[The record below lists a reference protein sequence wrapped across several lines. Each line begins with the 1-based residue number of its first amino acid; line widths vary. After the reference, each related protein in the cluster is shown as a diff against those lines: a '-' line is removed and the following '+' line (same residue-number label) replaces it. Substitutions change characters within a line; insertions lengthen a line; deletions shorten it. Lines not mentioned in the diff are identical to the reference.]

1 MFPCFYCPFDSIYK
15 CSNSHSSWF
24 LYKPARP
31 VEKIFITS
39 YVLWYFPV
47 VYSLIQL
54 IYNSVKAYWHFVHC
68 WFIRFESAAF
78 RQARCDEHQ
87 ERELCAS
94 CPRCKKK
101 VMSQVKM
108 INSTFYLVPYG
119 DSKAFVQFSSYF
131 FLSAWRPKK
140 KINENMWPQCKLN
153 ASDVLWRMQ
162 KKGEGK
168 VKIWYIDGV
177 GDYLEKHVHRKRQE
191 TVHRYQCPIP
201 RDVTLLYDNLWK
213 PIPK

>member
-39 YVLWYFPV
+39 YVLWFFPV

-119 DSKAFVQFSSYF
+119 DSKAFVPFSSYF

-140 KINENMWPQCKLN
+140 KDKWKYVTSMQVKCKWCFMKN
-153 ASDVLWRMQ
+153 AKEGWR
-162 KKGEGK
+162 KSKDLIYRWCRWLFGET
-168 VKIWYIDGV
+168 
-177 GDYLEKHVHRKRQE
+177 RS
-191 TVHRYQCPIP
+191 
-201 RDVTLLYDNLWK
+201 
-213 PIPK
+213 